1 MKSKAAFVCRNE
13 MVKSVYKETMPKLLA
28 EPALEFPDEIISAE
42 NIEKYRDY
50 AADCRYIFSTWGM
63 VPELSKYFKNCE
75 VIFYGAGSVQ
85 YFAREYLE
93 KGIKVSSSW
102 VANGVPVAEVAL
114 SKILLSCKGHFKI
127 MGKLKSREGWNSQRA
142 FITENYR
149 GNYNQKIGIL
159 GAGTIG
165 SRVIEYLKRLDI
177 KAEILVYD
185 PYYPEQ
191 KAAAAGV
198 KKASLEEIFSSCTVI
213 SNHVAN
219 LPATQK
225 MINKSHFALM
235 QNYAT
240 FINTGRGAQ
249 IEESDLIEAAKLDP
263 TLTVLLD
270 VTEPEPPEEE
280 SELYKLENVILTPHI
295 AGCTGD
301 EILRMA
307 EYMYGEYKLY
317 ESEGKLAY
325 EVTLDMLEYMA

>member
-1 MKSKAAFVCRNE
+1 MKNKAAFVCGDNRINE
-13 MVKSVYKETMPKLLA
+13 VYRDTMPKLLA
-28 EPALEFPDEIISAE
+28 EPKLDFLDEIINSH
-42 NIEKYRDY
+42 NIEKYKDQ
-50 AADCRYIFSTWGM
+50 AAECRYIFTTWGM
-63 VPELSKYFKNCE
+63 VSGLSEYFKNCE
-75 VIFYGAGSVQ
+75 VVFYGAGSVQ

-102 VANGVPVAEVAL
+102 VANGIPVAEVAV
-114 SKILLSCKGHFKI
+114 SKIILACKGHFKI
-127 MGKLKSREGWNSQRA
+127 MRTLKSKKDWNGNRQI
-142 FITENYR
+142 ITENYR

-165 SRVIEYLKRLDI
+165 SRVIEYLKRLEI
-177 KAEILVYD
+177 NAGILVYD
-185 PYYPEQ
+185 PYYTEQ

-213 SNHVAN
+213 SCHVAN
-219 LPATQK
+219 LPSTQK
-225 MINKSHFALM
+225 MLNKNHFGLLR
-235 QNYAT
+235 NYAT

-249 IEESDLIEAAKLDP
+249 IVENDLIEAAKNNP

-270 VTEPEPPEEE
+270 VTEPEPPEEG
-280 SELYKLENVILTPHI
+280 SAFYDLENVILTPHI

-307 EYMYGEYKLY
+307 EYMHKEYKLY
-317 ESEGKLAY
+317 ESEKKLAY

>member
-1 MKSKAAFVCRNE
+1 MKNKAMFVCRDNAINN
-13 MVKSVYKETMPKLLA
+13 VYKETMPKLLA
-28 EPALEFPDEIISAE
+28 EQNLEFPEAIINSG

-50 AADCRYIFSTWGM
+50 AAECKYIFTTWGM
-63 VPELSKYFKNCE
+63 VSGLSEYLKNCE

-93 KGIKVSSSW
+93 AGIKVSSAW

-127 MGKLKSREGWNSQRA
+127 MGKVKSPEAWNSTRKL
-142 FITENYR
+142 ITDGYR

-165 SRVIEYLKRLDI
+165 SRIIEYLRRLDI

-185 PYYPEQ
+185 PYLSEE
-191 KAAAAGV
+191 KAAALKA
-198 KKASLEEIFSSCTVI
+198 KKASLEEIFSTCTVI

-219 LPATQK
+219 LPTTQK

-235 QNYAT
+235 QDYAT

-249 IEESDLIEAAKLDP
+249 IVEDDLIEAAKANP

-270 VTEPEPPEEE
+270 VTDPEPPQAG
-280 SELYKLENVILTPHI
+280 SELYMLDNIILTPHI

-301 EILRMA
+301 EVLRMA
-307 EYMYGEYKLY
+307 EYMHGEYKLY
-317 ESEGKLAY
+317 ESEQRLAY